1 MANHEES
8 GVLLTIRGAVT
19 SDTSNISRLSV
30 LEIAWRDADGQS
42 YAMNIELFVKESP
55 FFKGLSGEHRREVAE
70 ISTHREVRKRD
81 YLFHEGEK
89 GSSMFLLTGGNI
101 QLHKNTEDGREVVI
115 RMIKPGDVFAEVV
128 LFEKERY
135 PVSARAVTN
144 ADVLV
149 FPKDGIHR
157 LLAEEGFRNDFIA
170 LLMAKQRYLAERI
183 QELTTKDVEH
193 RFFTFLRSQYGE
205 QELIKT
211 PLSKKDIAAAIGTT
225 PESLSRLILRLTD
238 DRIIDWQGK
247 EIRILANPWRW
258 LE

>member
-1 MANHEES
+1 MNTMDIEK
-8 GVLLTIRGAVT
+8 LITNT
-19 SDTSNISRLSV
+19 S
-30 LEIAWRDADGQS
+30 
-42 YAMNIELFVKESP
+42 
-55 FFKGLSGEHRREVAE
+55 FFQGLSIGHRRELAE
-70 ISTHREVRKRD
+70 ICNLKKIRKRD

-89 GSSMFLLTGGNI
+89 GGSMFLLIDGNI

-135 PVSARAVTN
+135 PVSARAVTG
-144 ADVLV
+144 AEVLV
-149 FPKDGIHR
+149 FPREGIHR

-193 RFFTFLRSQYGE
+193 RFFTFLRAQYGE
-205 QELIKT
+205 KELIHT

-225 PESLSRLILRLTD
+225 PESLSRLIQRLTD
-238 DRIIDWQGK
+238 DGIIDWQGK
-247 EIRILANPWRW
+247 EIRILANPWKW
-258 LE
+258 LD

>member
-1 MANHEES
+1 M
-8 GVLLTIRGAVT
+8 GKVVGM
-19 SDTSNISRLSV
+19 D
-30 LEIAWRDADGQS
+30 
-42 YAMNIELFVKESP
+42 IEKLITNTT
-55 FFKGLSGEHRREVAE
+55 FFKGLSD
-70 ISTHREVRKRD
+70 THRKELARICSVQTVKKRD

-89 GSSMFLLTGGNI
+89 GGCMFLLIGGNI

-144 ADVLV
+144 VDSLA
-149 FPKDGIHR
+149 FPREGIHR
-157 LLAEEGFRNDFIA
+157 LLAEEDFRRDFIA
-170 LLMAKQRYLAERI
+170 MLLAKQRYLTERI

-205 QELIKT
+205 QETIKT

-238 DRIIDWQGK
+238 DEIIDWKGK
-247 EIRILANPWRW
+247 EIRILSNPWKW

>member
-1 MANHEES
+1 MK
-8 GVLLTIRGAVT
+8 
-19 SDTSNISRLSV
+19 
-30 LEIAWRDADGQS
+30 
-42 YAMNIELFVKESP
+42 IELYINQSP
-55 FFKGLSGEHRREVAE
+55 FFKGLSEENRSELAAIGNLREVK
-70 ISTHREVRKRD
+70 KRD

-89 GSSMFLLTGGNI
+89 GGSMFLLAGGNI

-115 RMIKPGDVFAEVV
+115 RVIKPGDVFAEVV

-149 FPKDGIHR
+149 FPREGIHR

-170 LLMAKQRYLAERI
+170 MLMAKQRYLAERI

-205 QELIKT
+205 QEVIKT

-225 PESLSRLILRLTD
+225 PESLSRLIQRLHED
-238 DRIIDWQGK
+238 KIIDWKGK
-247 EIRILANPWRW
+247 TIRILANPWKW

>member
-1 MANHEES
+1 
-8 GVLLTIRGAVT
+8 LQGAVGEV
-19 SDTSNISRLSV
+19 RV
-30 LEIAWRDADGQS
+30 WP
-42 YAMNIELFVKESP
+42 MNIERYISQVP
-55 FFKGLSGEHRREVAE
+55 FFKGLSEEHRCELAL
-70 ISTHREVRKRD
+70 IGNVRSVKKRD
-81 YLFHEGEK
+81 YLFHEGEN
-89 GSSMFLLTGGNI
+89 GSSMFMMVDGNI

-115 RMIKPGDVFAEVV
+115 RVIKPGDVFAEVV

-144 ADVLV
+144 ADVLM
-149 FPKDGIHR
+149 FPKEGIHR
-157 LLAEEGFRNDFIA
+157 LLAEESFRNDFIA

-205 QELIKT
+205 KEVIHT

-225 PESLSRLILRLTD
+225 PESLSRLILRLTED
-238 DRIIDWQGK
+238 EIIAWQGK
-247 EIRILANPWRW
+247 EIRILSNPWKW

>member
-1 MANHEES
+1 MKMQLYIN
-8 GVLLTIRGAVT
+8 
-19 SDTSNISRLSV
+19 
-30 LEIAWRDADGQS
+30 Q
-42 YAMNIELFVKESP
+42 SP
-55 FFKGLSGEHRREVAE
+55 FFKGLSEENRSELAVIGKVKEVK
-70 ISTHREVRKRD
+70 KRD
-81 YLFHEGEK
+81 YLFHEGDK
-89 GSSMFLLTGGNI
+89 GGSMFLLASGNI

-135 PVSARAVTN
+135 PVSARAVTQ
-144 ADVLV
+144 ADVLI
-149 FPKDGIHR
+149 FPREGIHR

-170 LLMAKQRYLAERI
+170 MLMAKQRYLTERI

-205 QELIKT
+205 QKMIRT

-225 PESLSRLILRLTD
+225 PESLSRLILRLHD
-238 DRIIDWQGK
+238 DQIIDWQGK
-247 EIRILANPWRW
+247 EIRILTDPWKW

>member
-1 MANHEES
+1 MK
-8 GVLLTIRGAVT
+8 
-19 SDTSNISRLSV
+19 
-30 LEIAWRDADGQS
+30 
-42 YAMNIELFVKESP
+42 IEPYINESP
-55 FFKGLSGEHRREVAE
+55 FFKGLSGDH
-70 ISTHREVRKRD
+70 HRELAAICMLKPVKKRD

-89 GSSMFLLTGGNI
+89 GNSMFLLVDGNI

-115 RMIKPGDVFAEVV
+115 RVINPGDIFAEVV

-144 ADVLV
+144 AQVLV
-149 FPKDGIHR
+149 FPREGIHR
-157 LLAEEGFRNDFIA
+157 LLAEESFRNDFIA

-193 RFFTFLRSQYGE
+193 RFFTFLRAQYGE
-205 QELIKT
+205 KELIHT

-225 PESLSRLILRLTD
+225 PESLSRLIQRLHED
-238 DRIIDWQGK
+238 KIIEWQGK

-258 LE
+258 LD

>member
-1 MANHEES
+1 MDIEKLITN
-8 GVLLTIRGAVT
+8 T
-19 SDTSNISRLSV
+19 S
-30 LEIAWRDADGQS
+30 
-42 YAMNIELFVKESP
+42 
-55 FFKGLSGEHRREVAE
+55 FFKGLSDEHRTELARIAVLMK
-70 ISTHREVRKRD
+70 VKKRD
-81 YLFHEGEK
+81 YLFHEEEK
-89 GSSMFLLTGGNI
+89 GSSMFLLIGGNI

-115 RMIKPGDVFAEVV
+115 RVIKPGDVFAEVV

-144 ADVLV
+144 ADVLA

-157 LLAEEGFRNDFIA
+157 LLAEESFRNDFIA

-205 QELIKT
+205 KDLIKT

-238 DRIIDWQGK
+238 DEIIDWKGK
-247 EIRILANPWRW
+247 EIKILSNPWRW
-258 LE
+258 LD

>member
-1 MANHEES
+1 
-8 GVLLTIRGAVT
+8 
-19 SDTSNISRLSV
+19 
-30 LEIAWRDADGQS
+30 
-42 YAMNIELFVKESP
+42 MNIEPYINQSP
-55 FFKGLSGEHRREVAE
+55 FFKGLSKQHHRELAE
-70 ISTHREVRKRD
+70 IANVKPVKKRD
-81 YLFHEGEK
+81 YLFHEGEQ
-89 GSSMFLLTGGNI
+89 GSSMYLLVGGNS

-115 RMIKPGDVFAEVV
+115 RVIKPGDVFAEVV

-149 FPKDGIHR
+149 FPKEGIHR

-170 LLMAKQRYLAERI
+170 LLMAKQRYLTERI
-183 QELTTKDVEH
+183 QELTTKDVEY

-205 QELIKT
+205 LETIKT

-225 PESLSRLILRLTD
+225 PESLSRLIQRLTESE
-238 DRIIDWQGK
+238 IIDWQGK
-247 EIRILANPWRW
+247 EIRILSDPWKW

>member
-1 MANHEES
+1 MK
-8 GVLLTIRGAVT
+8 
-19 SDTSNISRLSV
+19 
-30 LEIAWRDADGQS
+30 
-42 YAMNIELFVKESP
+42 IELYINQSP
-55 FFKGLSGEHRREVAE
+55 FFKGLSDANRNEFAAIGNLKEVK
-70 ISTHREVRKRD
+70 KRD

-89 GSSMFLLTGGNI
+89 GGSMFLLAGGNI

-149 FPKDGIHR
+149 FPREGVHR

-170 LLMAKQRYLAERI
+170 MLMAKQRYLAERI
-183 QELTTKDVEH
+183 QELTTQDVEH

-205 QELIKT
+205 HEIIKT

-225 PESLSRLILRLTD
+225 PESLSRLIQRLHED
-238 DRIIDWQGK
+238 KIIDWRGK
-247 EIRILANPWRW
+247 EIRILTDPWKW

>member
-1 MANHEES
+1 MK
-8 GVLLTIRGAVT
+8 
-19 SDTSNISRLSV
+19 
-30 LEIAWRDADGQS
+30 
-42 YAMNIELFVKESP
+42 IEPYIKQSP
-55 FFKGLSGEHRREVAE
+55 FFKGLSEERHQELAAIGNVKA
-70 ISTHREVRKRD
+70 VKKRD

-89 GSSMFLLTGGNI
+89 GSSMFLLVGGNI

-149 FPKDGIHR
+149 FPRDGIHR
-157 LLAEEGFRNDFIA
+157 LLAEEGFRNDFITM
-170 LLMAKQRYLAERI
+170 LMAKQRYLAERI
-183 QELTTKDVEH
+183 QELSTKDVEH

-205 QELIKT
+205 KETIHT

-225 PESLSRLILRLTD
+225 PESLSRLILRLHD
-238 DRIIDWQGK
+238 DKIIDWQGR
-247 EIRILANPWRW
+247 EIRILSNPWKW

>member
-1 MANHEES
+1 
-8 GVLLTIRGAVT
+8 
-19 SDTSNISRLSV
+19 
-30 LEIAWRDADGQS
+30 
-42 YAMNIELFVKESP
+42 MNIQLLINNSS
-55 FFKGLSGEHRREVAE
+55 FFKGLSEEHRSEL
-70 ISTHREVRKRD
+70 VRICTLMTVEKRT
-81 YLFHEGEK
+81 YLFHEGEE

-115 RMIKPGDVFAEVV
+115 RMINPGDVFAEVV

-157 LLAEEGFRNDFIA
+157 LLAEESFRNDFIA

-205 QELIKT
+205 KELIKT

-225 PESLSRLILRLTD
+225 PESLSRLILRLTED
-238 DRIIDWQGK
+238 EIIKWKGK
-247 EIRILANPWRW
+247 EIQILSNPWQW

>member
-1 MANHEES
+1 MFK
-8 GVLLTIRGAVT
+8 VR
-19 SDTSNISRLSV
+19 R
-30 LEIAWRDADGQS
+30 
-42 YAMNIELFVKESP
+42 MNIELFISNAL
-55 FFKGLSGEHRREVAE
+55 FFKGLSDGHRKELAE
-70 ISTHREVRKRD
+70 IGSLKKVKKRE

-89 GSSMFLLTGGNI
+89 GGSMFLLAGGNI

-115 RMIKPGDVFAEVV
+115 RVIKPGEVFAEVV
-128 LFEKERY
+128 LFEKDRF

-149 FPKDGIHR
+149 FPRQGIHR
-157 LLAEEGFRNDFIA
+157 LLAEESFRNDFIA

-205 QELIKT
+205 KETIFT

-225 PESLSRLILRLTD
+225 PESLSRLIQRLSED
-238 DRIIDWQGK
+238 EIIDWQGK
-247 EIRILANPWRW
+247 EIRILCDPWKW
-258 LE
+258 IA

>member
-1 MANHEES
+1 
-8 GVLLTIRGAVT
+8 
-19 SDTSNISRLSV
+19 
-30 LEIAWRDADGQS
+30 
-42 YAMNIELFVKESP
+42 
-55 FFKGLSGEHRREVAE
+55 
-70 ISTHREVRKRD
+70 
-81 YLFHEGEK
+81 
-89 GSSMFLLTGGNI
+89 MFLLIDGNI

-115 RMIKPGDVFAEVV
+115 RVIKPGDVFAEVV

-135 PVSARAVTN
+135 PVSARAVTH

-157 LLAEEGFRNDFIA
+157 LLAEESFRNDFIA

-205 QELIKT
+205 TELIKT

-238 DRIIDWQGK
+238 DEIIDWKGK
-247 EIRILANPWRW
+247 EIKILSNPWRW